1 MLSSTAKW
9 VGDLLEGLVSP
20 NLAVINISNIS
31 PSLKK
36 IRFQG
41 DISRMKFEIGYA
53 NVIRVSDTEFRNYT
67 VAYYDTKAGV
77 LDIIFHIHGNGIGSQ
92 FIATLIVGDQL
103 RISIPRG
110 QKQYNPKIKYQFI
123 FGDETSLGL
132 ASSIL
137 PYLKKNEHQFQFY
150 FELDDDNKHAPEF
163 LGLEN
168 YQVFAKNGSFQ
179 NEEWI
184 NQLPLF
190 NTTEWLTANF
200 ILTGNVKSIQKFRS
214 VLKSKRPSGKIL
226 TKGYWLEEKKGL

>member
-1 MLSSTAKW
+1 MLSSAPKW
-9 VGDLLEGLVSP
+9 IGNLLEGLVSP
-20 NLAVINISNIS
+20 SLEAINISNIS

-53 NVIRVSDTEFRNYT
+53 NVIRVSETEFRNYT
-67 VAYYDTKAGV
+67 VAYHDTKAGI
-77 LDIIFHIHGNGIGSQ
+77 LEIIFHIHGNGVGSQ
-92 FIATLIVGDQL
+92 FIATLKVGDQL

-110 QKQYNPKIKYQFI
+110 KKQYEPKIKHQFI

-137 PYLKKNEHQFQFY
+137 PYLKKNKHQFQFY
-150 FELDDDNKHAPEF
+150 FELNDDNKHVPEF

-168 YQVFAKNGSFQ
+168 YQIFAKNGSFQ
-179 NEEWI
+179 KEEWI
-184 NQLPLF
+184 KQLPIF
-190 NTTEWLTANF
+190 NTTEWLTGNF
-200 ILTGNVKSIQKFRS
+200 ILTGNVKSIQKFRT
-214 VLKSKRPSGKIL
+214 VLKSKITSGKIL